1 MGTADEQSALWGNRV
16 RDWAEV
22 QEGMVTP
29 LYKAVLARLNIGRTT
44 MLLDVGCG
52 AGMFCQMVAAL
63 GANVSGLDATEPFLS
78 VARERVPQG
87 DFRQGDMEDLP
98 FAEDKFD
105 IVTGFNAFQFAE
117 SPLNALRQARRVL
130 KPDGTLAVA
139 IWGSPDQAQAATCL
153 AALARLIPPPPPGS
167 PGPFAL
173 SAAGALQPLIEQ
185 AGFETVRTDEVDCL
199 WVYKDFK
206 TLCRGLLASGPG
218 AAAVQEVGEP
228 VVRKALTAVAA
239 PFRTATGT
247 FEMHNR
253 FRYLVAR
260 PRQRTAAR

>member
-1 MGTADEQSALWGNRV
+1 MGTAEEQSALWGNRV

-22 QEGMVTP
+22 QEGMVLP

-63 GANVSGLDATEPFLS
+63 GANVSGLDATEPFLA

-98 FAEDKFD
+98 FAENKFD

-117 SPLNALRQARRVL
+117 SPLNALRQARRAL
-130 KPDGTLAVA
+130 KPDGMLAVA
-139 IWGSPDQAQAATCL
+139 IWGKPEEAQVAVCL
-153 AALARLIPPPPPGS
+153 SALGRLVPEQPAGA
-167 PGPFAL
+167 PGPFAW
-173 SAAGALQPLIEQ
+173 SAPGMLQPLVEQ
-185 AGFETVRTDEVDCL
+185 AGFEALRTDEVDCL

-206 TLCRGLLASGPG
+206 TLCRGLLSSGPG

-228 VVRKALTAVAA
+228 VVRKALTSAAA

-247 FEMHNR
+247 FEFHNR
-253 FRYLVAR
+253 FRYLLAR
-260 PRQRTAAR
+260 PRQRTQAR